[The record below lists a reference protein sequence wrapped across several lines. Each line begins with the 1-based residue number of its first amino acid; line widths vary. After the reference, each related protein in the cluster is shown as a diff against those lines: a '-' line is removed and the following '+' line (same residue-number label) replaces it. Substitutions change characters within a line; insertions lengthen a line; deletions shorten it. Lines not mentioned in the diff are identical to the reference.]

1 MDGWKDSVWMDGR
14 IVYGWMEGQYMDG
27 WKDSIWM
34 EGRIVY
40 GWSEGKCMNVSSI
53 QKD

>member
-1 MDGWKDSVWMDGR
+1 
-14 IVYGWMEGQYMDG
+14 MDG

-53 QKD
+53 